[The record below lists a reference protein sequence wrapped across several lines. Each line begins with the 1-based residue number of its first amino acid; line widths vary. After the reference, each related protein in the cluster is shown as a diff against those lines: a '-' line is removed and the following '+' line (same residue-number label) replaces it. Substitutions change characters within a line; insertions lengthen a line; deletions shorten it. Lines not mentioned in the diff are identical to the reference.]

1 MGKMCGKVIGLG
13 VAGAI
18 VGMSIYMCMPA
29 REQRQIQRSMRD
41 IVDDLHDIADRIS

>member
-1 MGKMCGKVIGLG
+1 MGKMCGTAIGMG
-13 VAGAI
+13 IAGAI

-41 IVDDLHDIADRIS
+41 MVDDMRDIADRMV